1 VNKSESTK
9 EIFAAL
15 AKAQAAMTAAHK
27 SSEGHGYNYADLAT
41 CIQTAKKPM
50 EDNGLAVTQ
59 LIGQSEQGNTLE
71 TVLVHSSGEWV
82 SSEFVMPLATLA
94 GAGKNNPAQCMGSA
108 ITYMR
113 RYAFA
118 AIIGLAQSD
127 DDAAS
132 MAQKPQQRQQKPVKG
147 EPELQAKAQ
156 ALIDSMWDAMD
167 EASQTWCTD
176 VMAMGHPQTVIDH
189 LSKAK
194 GS

>member
-1 VNKSESTK
+1 MNKSETTK

-15 AKAQAAMTAAHK
+15 AKAQATMTAAHK

-59 LIGQSEQGNTLE
+59 LIGQSDKGTTLE
-71 TVLVHSSGEWV
+71 TVLVHSSGEWI

-132 MAQKPQQRQQKPVKG
+132 VQQQPQQPQQYDP
-147 EPELQAKAQ
+147 LQESAQ
-156 ALIDSMWDAMD
+156 ALVDAKWNGMNED
-167 EASQTWCTD
+167 QRKWVTD
-176 VMAMGHPQTVIDH
+176 MFATGHYKEIIAAI
-189 LSKAK
+189 K
-194 GS
+194 